1 MPDSSRELWLA
12 PTKNLATHHKFYPTK
27 IPVTHHQLRHFISS
41 AEKDLIY
48 YVSQQDVFVLDLAT
62 QQNSLIATVPFESRC
77 LAADLGWVCVGGEK
91 DGHCAFIKIKK
102 DEHDRPTCF
111 GHDLNDHKLG
121 GEIVNSMSIH
131 TLLGGGKTPDEPVV
145 LISNND
151 KTVKIY
157 SLVQREVLTVLAH
170 PVPMNFAAM
179 SPDSQIIAAV
189 GDSERVY
196 FYRRRLSRSPDIVE
210 GSSDRLAKYEW
221 DLFADPEVPTGEPV
235 FDDFSFAVTFS
246 PSGHLCAA
254 SSQGGSISVFDMEH
268 LQNAEP
274 QDSSILCTFQS
285 SRPGLLGCVRSMI
298 FSPAPW
304 DLLVWAEDH
313 GKIGIADVKQRCI
326 RRQILE
332 LSREKAEEIKLE
344 DGTPVSYRNL
354 DPREKLRQQELA
366 RLRTRG
372 RLSSGT
378 ELDGDLTIDDVLV
391 ESSRRHNVHDLIAS
405 RGLDLDARERSVVE
419 ALETTMEDAG
429 QPPPRPYSINYASSP
444 RWVANRMPSEASPQ
458 SPGPGRSISSS
469 RVHQPRRRSSVV
481 LSEST
486 VNAGRYLDV
495 SDSRARISASP
506 ARIGDD
512 EEVGVMSTNDLIP
525 SATRP
530 TSHPTL
536 SDIHRNNPLHVIQA
550 TLEAARDSET
560 TNRANLARIEAALD
574 AERQLGTQLE
584 QQLADER
591 QLSVIL
597 RRQLETQQR
606 LLMENSTQLEHVRA
620 AARQSNARVEASLDR
635 VLQRQLAHE
644 QHFMNQRSEEI
655 ESEMRVGYDFS
666 RRLETERDRILA
678 AERRAGRVTEEMTNN
693 LSRSIAN
700 TDSARTSTLPT
711 TNLRWR
717 TLTDILDDSSAS
729 RRDRLARLENLQRQE
744 RRAESRVEL
753 AARDIQALE
762 NAIRRDMNVENMTGR
777 RSAGPI
783 EAQPS
788 QTTSQAPTAGDPAAT
803 ESDRPTRENPHSSAL
818 AGDGTFV
825 NRRSAAHPNQSFM
838 RAANSVPRGG
848 TENRRPEAARL
859 SELSGRIPEADFRLA
874 RMMFLGAA
882 MTNRMLD
889 ANGNW
894 SPRVVGASAMDR
906 LLGAGQSTRGGAGAV
921 DAHRLEVGTT
931 GIGFSPDARYL

>member
-12 PTKNLATHHKFYPTK
+12 PTHILASHHKFYPTK

-48 YVSQQDVFVLDLAT
+48 YVSQQDVFVLDLASH
-62 QQNSLIATVPFESRC
+62 QNSLIATVPFESRC

-91 DGHCAFIKIKK
+91 DGHCAFIKIEK

-111 GHDLNDHKLG
+111 GHDLIDHKLG

-131 TLLGGGKTPDEPVV
+131 TLLSSGKTPDEPVV

-151 KTVKIY
+151 RTVKIY
-157 SLVQREVLTVLAH
+157 SLVRREVLTVLTH

-196 FYRRRLSRSPDIVE
+196 FYRRRLSRGPDIE
-210 GSSDRLAKYEW
+210 ESSSYRLPKYEW
-221 DLFADPEVPTGEPV
+221 ELFADPEVPTGEPV

-254 SSQGGSISVFDMEH
+254 SSQGGSISVFDMNR

-274 QDSSILCTFQS
+274 RDSSILCTFPS

-313 GKIGIADVKQRCI
+313 GKIGIADVRQTCV

-332 LSREKAEEIKLE
+332 LTRENAEEIKLE

-366 RLRTRG
+366 RLRTVR
-372 RLSSGT
+372 RSSPGT
-378 ELDGDLTIDDVLV
+378 EPDGDMSIDDVLV
-391 ESSRRHNVHDLIAS
+391 ESSRRHDADDVSSS
-405 RGLDLDARERSVVE
+405 RGLDLDARERSIAE
-419 ALETTMEDAG
+419 ALETTLDAAG
-429 QPPPRPYSINYASSP
+429 QPPARPYSINYTSSP
-444 RWVANRMPSEASPQ
+444 RWFANRMSSDANPQ
-458 SPGPGRSISSS
+458 SPGPGRSISS
-469 RVHQPRRRSSVV
+469 RAHQPRRRSSVV

-512 EEVGVMSTNDLIP
+512 EEAGGMSTNDLTP
-525 SATRP
+525 SGSRS
-530 TSHPTL
+530 TSYPVS
-536 SDIHRNNPLHVIQA
+536 SDIPRNNPWHVIQTA
-550 TLEAARDSET
+550 LETARSSDDTS
-560 TNRANLARIEAALD
+560 RAHLARIETALE
-574 AERQLGTQLE
+574 AERQLGAQLE

-591 QLSVIL
+591 QLSLLL
-597 RRQLETQQR
+597 RRQLDTQQR
-606 LLMENSTQLEHVRA
+606 LLLENSSQLEYIRA
-620 AARQSNARVEASLDR
+620 AARESNARVEASLER
-635 VLQRQLAHE
+635 VLERQLAHE
-644 QHFMNQRSEEI
+644 QHFVNQRSEEI
-655 ESEMRVGYDFS
+655 QIELRVATDYS
-666 RRLETERDRILA
+666 RQLEDERDRILA
-678 AERRAGRVTEEMTNN
+678 GEPVDGRGPERVSASLT
-693 LSRSIAN
+693 RSG
-700 TDSARTSTLPT
+700 SARTSTLPT
-711 TNLRWR
+711 TYVHRRNILNV
-717 TLTDILDDSSAS
+717 LDDYSES
-729 RRDRLARLENLQRQE
+729 RRDRLVHIENLQRQV
-744 RRAESRVEL
+744 RRAESRVQL

-762 NAIRRDMNVENMTGR
+762 IAIRRDLNVENMTGR
-777 RSAGPI
+777 RSEGLP

-788 QTTSQAPTAGDPAAT
+788 QSARQAPGASDTATGDS
-803 ESDRPTRENPHSSAL
+803 ERPTGENPHSSVL
-818 AGDGTFV
+818 PGDGIFA
-825 NRRSAAHPNQSFM
+825 NRRSTAHANQSFI
-838 RAANSVPRGG
+838 RATNTVPRGG
-848 TENRRPEAARL
+848 TENRRPDGARL
-859 SELSGRIPEADFRLA
+859 SELAGRIPEADFRLA
-874 RMMFLGAA
+874 RMMFLGAT

-894 SPRVVGASAMDR
+894 SPRVVGARAMNAGSSAR
-906 LLGAGQSTRGGAGAV
+906 GAAATV
-921 DAHRLEVGTT
+921 DGHRFEVGTT
-931 GIGFSPDARYL
+931 GIGFSPDARFL